1 MKMKAAKSM
10 KNTNICFLEVLGI
23 VFIILKLCGVINWS
37 WWFVLMPLYIPA
49 LVFIVAIIIF
59 GMVMLKLKR

>member
-1 MKMKAAKSM
+1 MKMKAAKDM
-10 KNTNICFLEVLGI
+10 KTTNICFLELLGI

-59 GMVMLKLKR
+59 GMVMLKFKR